1 MSVDKILSEIKAG
14 SEAKGPQCTVAVVL
28 ATLKGEERDALDA
41 ALADQTIQLV
51 AISRWLRKNG
61 HDAKP
66 HTLSRHRRQECR
78 CE

>member
-1 MSVDKILSEIKAG
+1 MSVDKILADIKSA
-14 SEAKGPQCTVAVVL
+14 SEAKGPQCTVGVVL
-28 ATLKGEERDALDA
+28 SVLKGDEKEALNA
-41 ALADQTIQLV
+41 ALADPTIQLV